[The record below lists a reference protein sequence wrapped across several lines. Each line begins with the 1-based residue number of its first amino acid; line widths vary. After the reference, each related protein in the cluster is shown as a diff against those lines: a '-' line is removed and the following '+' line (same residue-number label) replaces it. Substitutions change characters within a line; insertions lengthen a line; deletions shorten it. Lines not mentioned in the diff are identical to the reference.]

1 MTPWMWSAAG
11 LLAVCVLVIY
21 GAMIVAAVC
30 VLPND
35 EDE

>member
-21 GAMIVAAVC
+21 GAMIVAALC